1 MLTLAMFV
9 VCTHALYL
17 HKIGTNMSRKVS
29 RKPLYSHPQTHLLKV
44 FFASKFNWM
53 WKETTVFTHFIYF
66 LGGVRIQN
74 NRNISDKTGE
84 DGISNSDVAAADRA
98 VSTISFQFKMIFRF
112 ETLRLGKPEE
122 DNSRQRHYSS
132 ILLGLFG
139 GKFSVFKF
147 LKFNF
152 PLGRRMDRT
161 G

>member
-1 MLTLAMFV
+1 MDSALAFS
-9 VCTHALYL
+9 LSL
-17 HKIGTNMSRKVS
+17 SRS
-29 RKPLYSHPQTHLLKV
+29 
-44 FFASKFNWM
+44 
-53 WKETTVFTHFIYF
+53 F
-66 LGGVRIQN
+66 LGGLRIQN

-139 GKFSVFKF
+139 GKFPVFKF

-152 PLGRRMDRT
+152 PLGRRTSRT

>member
-1 MLTLAMFV
+1 MPSLILFEIISHQLWSQDVSTL
-9 VCTHALYL
+9 
-17 HKIGTNMSRKVS
+17 
-29 RKPLYSHPQTHLLKV
+29 
-44 FFASKFNWM
+44 
-53 WKETTVFTHFIYF
+53 
-66 LGGVRIQN
+66 
-74 NRNISDKTGE
+74 
-84 DGISNSDVAAADRA
+84 
-98 VSTISFQFKMIFRF
+98 STISFQFKMILRF